1 MMEKLNV
8 MEVDKQ
14 RLCSEV
20 GRIQRFYEEEK
31 GKQFWLEPGNSGY
44 KDQGV

>member
-1 MMEKLNV
+1 MERLNAL
-8 MEVDKQ
+8 EADKQ

-31 GKQFWLEPGNSGY
+31 GIF
-44 KDQGV
+44 